1 MSSIKGLNSTLNI
14 NTQNIESSFKKLSS
28 GKRINSA
35 ADDPAGLAVAEKL
48 LSEAKLYEQASQNA
62 GYSQLAGNIAQG
74 ALSQVSDIT
83 TRMSELAT
91 QAANGTLSDDQRS
104 SLNNEYQSL
113 RQEIDRISATTEF
126 NGVQVLSGESQVSQ
140 VGIDSSGNSQIS
152 SPSVSLSTSG
162 VAAGIGTI
170 DQARA
175 AIESVKTLTQNVTDT
190 AGQIGAY
197 TNRLAISE
205 QNNLVAKENVL
216 AAESR
221 IRDVDYAAE
230 VANYTK
236 AAVLQKAN
244 QAMSAQAN
252 KLSADTVMKLLS

>member
-1 MSSIKGLNSTLNI
+1 MTSIKGFNSIINI

-35 ADDPAGLAVAEKL
+35 SDDPAGLAVAEKL
-48 LSEAKLYEQASQNA
+48 YSDARLYEQASQNA

-91 QAANGTLSDDQRS
+91 QAANGTLSDEQRS

-113 RQEIDRISATTEF
+113 RQEIDRITATTEF
-126 NGVQVLSGESQVSQ
+126 NGVQVLNGGSQVSQ
-140 VGIDSSGNSQIS
+140 VGIDDSGNSQLT
-152 SPSVSLSTSG
+152 SPGVSISTSS
-162 VAAGIGTI
+162 VADGIGTI

-175 AIESVKTLTQNVTDT
+175 AIDSVKSLTQNVSDV

-205 QNNLVAKENVL
+205 QNNMIARENSL

-236 AAVLQKAN
+236 AAVLQKASL
-244 QAMSAQAN
+244 AMSAQAG
-252 KLSADTVMKLLS
+252 KLNSDTVLKLLS